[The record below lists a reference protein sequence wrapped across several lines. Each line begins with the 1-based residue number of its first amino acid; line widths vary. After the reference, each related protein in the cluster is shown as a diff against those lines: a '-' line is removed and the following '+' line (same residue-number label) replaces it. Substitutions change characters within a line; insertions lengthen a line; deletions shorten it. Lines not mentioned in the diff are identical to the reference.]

1 MLSLMLI
8 SIKPLSA
15 QWDTGGNTFTPG
27 SCIKVRFGTLNDAC
41 DIQFISNSI
50 ERMRLT
56 STGNFGIGTTA
67 PIRMFHVNG
76 DIRFENLPMDTRTTA
91 IMIDANGD
99 LSTRALQIADWNT
112 AFSWGNHAGLYRPIS
127 WVPDW
132 IDITNKPIFATVAT
146 SGSYND
152 LSNTPN
158 LNIANWNTAFSWG
171 NHDTVGYLLEE
182 TDPQWISDSA
192 NYYTK
197 SNLQLAG
204 QSQVHYENL
213 INVPSDLSDFTDE
226 DTLLFDGDWSSLG
239 GDAPNISLFINDAG
253 YIINPDDADADPT
266 NELQTLS
273 ANDTTLTL
281 SDGGD
286 VLLQDLNYW
295 QMNDD
300 TDVFYDRGFV
310 GIGLENPQHSLH
322 IHSDTRT
329 YSVDNAEEVNSVIKS
344 SRITRPISTAIT
356 ALQITNAESGTTQND
371 GLQFRLSNNN
381 AVIYNR
387 EAGDLILLTNINGNR
402 LQLAENGSLN
412 IGTHTQSHLFVSE
425 SGNVGVGTDEPE
437 KRLDINGNVR
447 IKGVGP
453 LLQLENN
460 NTGHKWELY
469 SGGSVGNNGL
479 GIFDRTE
486 EQYLIAFAA
495 NGNVGIGTV
504 NPSSKLTVKG
514 MITCQELLILDNV
527 PSSDYVFKVD
537 YNLLTVPDLEKYIQQ
552 HGHLPDVPSAEEFK
566 KNGYKAGDMDD
577 LLLRKIEEL
586 SLYIIEQ
593 EKRIEKLEK
602 KIESN
607 TKEKE

>member
-15 QWDTGGNTFTPG
+15 QWMDGGNTFTAG
-27 SCIKVRFGTLNDAC
+27 GGCVKAKFGTLNDGC

-56 STGNFGIGTTA
+56 SDGNFGIGTTA

-99 LSTRALQIADWNT
+99 LSTRALQIA
-112 AFSWGNHAGLYRPIS
+112 
-127 WVPDW
+127 
-132 IDITNKPIFATVAT
+132 
-146 SGSYND
+146 
-152 LSNTPN
+152 
-158 LNIANWNTAFSWG
+158 NWNTAFSWG

-182 TDPQWISDSA
+182 TDPQWISDSV

-381 AVIYNR
+381 AVIYHR
-387 EAGDLILLTNINGNR
+387 EAGDLTLLNNINGNR

-425 SGNVGVGTDEPE
+425 SGNVGVGTDEPAAILHVKGSRIIVE
-437 KRLDINGNVR
+437 RECVNEQITEQKYIHINAANPNAEIGSSTGE
-447 IKGVGP
+447 IKFWYTDGVGY
-453 LLQLENN
+453 NN
-460 NTGHKWELY
+460 IYCKDMY
-469 SGGSVGNNGL
+469 SL
-479 GIFDRTE
+479 
-486 EQYLIAFAA
+486 
-495 NGNVGIGTV
+495 GNVGIGTV